1 MPHYAVGPVPESTRP
16 APPFTSTVRRCPA
29 EPTRPGVEGAIHNRS
44 GLALYTGGQW
54 LRNPHSQRATSPKE
68 CHLPQLRQF
77 AQVDVFSAV
86 PFRGNPVAVVLD
98 ADGLDDAQMA
108 RIANWTNLS
117 ETTFVLSPTD
127 PSADYRLRIFTPHR
141 ELPFAGHP
149 TLGSAA
155 AWCDAGGTPKQDG
168 RIVQECG
175 AGLVDIRRG
184 GPADPSTD
192 SPESSSAS
200 SSAETLAFA
209 APERLRTGEL
219 DESYVAEI
227 ATALGIDRSEIL
239 DHQWVDNG
247 PGWAAV
253 RLASAEQVLGLSPDF
268 SAIPDA
274 KLGVLGAHADG
285 SEHEYEIRAFVPGV
299 GVAED
304 PVTGSL
310 NASVA
315 QWLIGAGLAPDS
327 YTATQGTAIGRAGV
341 ISISAEGTAP
351 SEDSASVEDSATTSA
366 VDPIVWVGGATTVC
380 VRGTV
385 SA

>member
-1 MPHYAVGPVPESTRP
+1 M
-16 APPFTSTVRRCPA
+16 
-29 EPTRPGVEGAIHNRS
+29 
-44 GLALYTGGQW
+44 
-54 LRNPHSQRATSPKE
+54 
-68 CHLPQLRQF
+68 PQLRRF

-86 PFRGNPVAVVLD
+86 PFRGNPVAVVLE
-98 ADGLDDAQMA
+98 ADGLSDEQMA

-127 PSADYRLRIFTPHR
+127 PAADYRLRIFTPRR

-155 AWCDAGGTPKQDG
+155 AWLDAGGSPAQDG

-184 GPADPSTD
+184 GPASPSADPSVA
-192 SPESSSAS
+192 PSADPS
-200 SSAETLAFA
+200 VAPSAETPETLAFA
-209 APERLRTGEL
+209 APKRLRTGEL
-219 DESYVAEI
+219 DEAYVSDI
-227 ATALGIDRSEIL
+227 ARALGIERSEIL

-253 RLASAEQVLGLSPDF
+253 RLAGAEQVLALTPDF
-268 SAIPDA
+268 SAIPEA
-274 KLGVLGAHADG
+274 KLGVFGAHPQG

-299 GVAED
+299 GVGED

-327 YTATQGTAIGRAGV
+327 YTTTQGTAIGRAGV
-341 ISISAEGTAP
+341 VSISTEG
-351 SEDSASVEDSATTSA
+351 SASA
-366 VDPIVWVGGATTVC
+366 DPIVWVGGATSVC
-380 VRGTV
+380 IRGTV
-385 SA
+385 TA

>member
-1 MPHYAVGPVPESTRP
+1 MSQQRP
-16 APPFTSTVRRCPA
+16 
-29 EPTRPGVEGAIHNRS
+29 
-44 GLALYTGGQW
+44 
-54 LRNPHSQRATSPKE
+54 
-68 CHLPQLRQF
+68 F

-86 PFRGNPVAVVLD
+86 PYRGNPVAVILD
-98 ADGLDDAQMA
+98 ADGLDDDQMA

-155 AWCDAGGTPKQDG
+155 AWLDAGRVPQHED

-184 GPADPSTD
+184 GSPS
-192 SPESSSAS
+192 PSA
-200 SSAETLAFA
+200 AETLAFA
-209 APERLRTGEL
+209 APERLRSGEL
-219 DESYVAEI
+219 DESYVDDI
-227 ATALGIDRSEIL
+227 ARALGIECRDIL
-239 DHQWVDNG
+239 GHQWADNG

-253 RLASAEQVLGLSPDF
+253 RLGSAEQVLALDPDF

-274 KLGVLGAHADG
+274 KLGVLGAHPEG

-315 QWLIGAGLAPDS
+315 QWLIGEGLVPDS
-327 YTATQGTAIGRAGV
+327 YTATQGTALGRAGV
-341 ISISAEGTAP
+341 ISITRETAT
-351 SEDSASVEDSATTSA
+351 DAADGDDTTDNEA
-366 VDPIVWVGGATTVC
+366 IWVGGATSVC
-380 VRGTV
+380 FRGTV
-385 SA
+385 NA

>member
-1 MPHYAVGPVPESTRP
+1 MT
-16 APPFTSTVRRCPA
+16 
-29 EPTRPGVEGAIHNRS
+29 HNR
-44 GLALYTGGQW
+44 
-54 LRNPHSQRATSPKE
+54 P
-68 CHLPQLRQF
+68 F
-77 AQVDVFSAV
+77 AQVDVFSAI
-86 PFRGNPVAVVLD
+86 PYRGNPVAVILE
-98 ADGLDDAQMA
+98 ADDLPDEEMA

-155 AWCDAGGTPKQDG
+155 AWLDAGGRPRNEG

-184 GPADPSTD
+184 ADSTAG
-192 SPESSSAS
+192 ST
-200 SSAETLAFA
+200 ETLSFRS
-209 APERLRTGEL
+209 PERLRSGPLE
-219 DESYVAEI
+219 ESFVQQIAE
-227 ATALGIDRSEIL
+227 ALHVDRSEIL
-239 DHQWVDNG
+239 DHQWADNG

-253 RLASAEQVLGLSPDF
+253 RLSSAAQVLDLRPDF

-274 KLGVLGAHADG
+274 KLGVVGAHPPEH
-285 SEHEYEIRAFVPGV
+285 EHEYEVRAFVPGV

-315 QWLIGAGLAPDS
+315 QWLIGAGLAPAS
-327 YTATQGTAIGRAGV
+327 YTATQGTALGRAGV
-341 ISISAEGTAP
+341 ITISHEDESI
-351 SEDSASVEDSATTSA
+351 
-366 VDPIVWVGGATTVC
+366 WVGGATTVC
-380 VRGTV
+380 FRGT
-385 SA
+385 AFA